1 MMNENNITGRPVAIA
16 NTDGIIIPSPALIAI
31 GINIPKNNTALNGQN
46 ATVDCLFI
54 LAKIS

>member
-1 MMNENNITGRPVAIA
+1 MNENNITGRPVAIA